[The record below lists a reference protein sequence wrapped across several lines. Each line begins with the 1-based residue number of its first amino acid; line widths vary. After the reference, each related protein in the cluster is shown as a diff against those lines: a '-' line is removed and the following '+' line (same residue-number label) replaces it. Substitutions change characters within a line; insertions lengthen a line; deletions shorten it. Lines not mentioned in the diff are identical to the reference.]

1 MPSKRTT
8 KHLADDDILNA
19 ASDTLASLDQDSS
32 STTPTTPANNVNN
45 ANAKTDE
52 DEGSKTIVIHL
63 PSKTMQAHRTPVKRD
78 NTIVFPMKMHHLQL
92 LTNVA

>member
-8 KHLADDDILNA
+8 KHSADDAILNA

-32 STTPTTPANNVNN
+32 STTPANNVNN